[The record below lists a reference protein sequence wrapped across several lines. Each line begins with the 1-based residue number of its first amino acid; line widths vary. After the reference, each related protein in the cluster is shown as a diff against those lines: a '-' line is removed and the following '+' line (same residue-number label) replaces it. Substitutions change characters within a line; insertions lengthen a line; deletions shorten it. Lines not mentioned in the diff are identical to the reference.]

1 MRLFCTFICICM
13 ASALAAQ
20 VLAKRVSFS
29 YNRIPLKQVLNDI
42 SNDHAVFFAYSA
54 EYIPL
59 QQPVTVSVNSL
70 PLSDALDKLF
80 EPLPVAYRYI
90 GGQVVLKPVQKE
102 PVPRITQKPTPKEV
116 QQQSP
121 LYPDPRQEEMAAE
134 RRRRWAESAPLISQ
148 RKVGQVENTSQ
159 NGSAENLQVYQISP
173 IVTEPPVA
181 EEPTPPVDSTQVPPD
196 SSALDNRVLQEV
208 KTTPSSRLAQISLLP
223 YLGTNALKSS
233 RISNRLS
240 INLLWGHNAGV
251 EGVEVGGLVNSIR
264 NDVKGVQVAGL
275 GNAVGHD
282 VIGSQIAGMFNISGD
297 TIFGVQAGGVF
308 NIAGQGNAIQT
319 AGVFNIAGRDFAGVQ
334 ASGLF
339 NVAGENARSL
349 QAAGLFNTSR
359 GDARLQIGGLF
370 NVSRGVNVGQVSS
383 LINVAKQVKGFQI
396 ALLNVAD
403 TVNGIS
409 IGLLNFIRKGYNR
422 VEIAGSDAFFG
433 NLSFKIGVKP
443 FYNILYLGARI
454 TKAPSSIPNNEIR
467 ELTWGLGYG
476 LGTTIPFSRR
486 FLVNLEAVFIKV
498 NEREPWTTGLHQ
510 MYQFRLPLDLRTGRR
525 SSIFAGPTFNILQ
538 SKRFSTEYGFG
549 GSELVKKPWFDRMEG
564 LKRTQ
569 GWMGFNV
576 GIRI

>member
-1 MRLFCTFICICM
+1 M
-13 ASALAAQ
+13 AGALTAQ
-20 VLAKRVSFS
+20 VLTKKVSFVYS
-29 YNRIPLKQVLNDI
+29 RIPLKQVLNDI
-42 SNDHAVFFAYSA
+42 SNDHDVYFAYSA

-59 QQPVTVSVNSL
+59 QQPVTISVSSL

-90 GGQVVLKPVQKE
+90 GGQIVLKPVQKE

-116 QQQSP
+116 QQQGP
-121 LYPDPRQEEMAAE
+121 LYPDPRLEELAAE

-148 RKVGQVENTSQ
+148 RKVGKVENTSQ
-159 NGSAENLQVYQISP
+159 SSEENLQVYKISP
-173 IVTEPPVA
+173 VVTETAVT
-181 EEPTPPVDSTQVPPD
+181 EEPEPIPDTLNTLADSTV
-196 SSALDNRVLQEV
+196 LDNRVLQEV
-208 KTTPSSRLAQISLLP
+208 KNTPVSRLAQISLLP
-223 YLGTNALKSS
+223 YLGTNAFKSS

-282 VIGSQIAGMFNISGD
+282 VIGSQIAGLFNITGD
-297 TIFGVQAGGVF
+297 TIYGVQAGGMF

-319 AGVFNIAGRDFAGVQ
+319 AGVFNIAGREFAGVQ
-334 ASGLF
+334 AGGLF
-339 NVAGENARSL
+339 NVAGENSRSL
-349 QAAGLFNTSR
+349 QAAGLFNTSK
-359 GDARLQIGGLF
+359 GDARLQIAGLF
-370 NVSRGVNVGQVSS
+370 NVSRGVKVGQVSS
-383 LINVAKQVKGFQI
+383 LINVAKSVKGFQI
-396 ALLNVAD
+396 GLLNVAD

-498 NEREPWTTGLHQ
+498 NEREPWTAGLHQ

-538 SKRFSTEYGFG
+538 STRFSTEYGFG

>member
-13 ASALAAQ
+13 AGALAAQ
-20 VLAKRVSFS
+20 VLTKKVSFAYS
-29 YNRIPLKQVLNDI
+29 RVPLKQVLNDI
-42 SNDHAVFFAYSA
+42 SNDHDVYFAYSA

-59 QQPVTVSVNSL
+59 QQPITISVSSL

-90 GGQVVLKPVQKE
+90 GGQIVLKPVQKE

-121 LYPDPRQEEMAAE
+121 LYPDPRLEELAAE

-148 RKVGQVENTSQ
+148 RQVARVEKSSNS
-159 NGSAENLQVYQISP
+159 NGAENLEVYKISP
-173 IVTEPPVA
+173 ITPEPVVA
-181 EEPTPPVDSTQVPPD
+181 EAPERVLDSLSTSPD
-196 SSALDNRVLQEV
+196 SSSTDNRILQEV
-208 KTTPSSRLAQISLLP
+208 RTTPTSRLAQISLLP
-223 YLGTNALKSS
+223 YLGTNAMKSA

-282 VIGSQIAGMFNISGD
+282 VIGSQIGGMFNIAGD
-297 TIFGVQAGGVF
+297 TIFGVQAAGVF

-339 NVAGENARSL
+339 NVAGENSRSL

-359 GDARLQIGGLF
+359 GDARLQVAGLF
-370 NVSRGVNVGQVSS
+370 NVSRGTKVGQVSS
-383 LINVAKQVKGFQI
+383 LINVAKSVKGFQI

-403 TVNGIS
+403 TVNGVS

-498 NEREPWTTGLHQ
+498 NEREPWTPGLHQ
-510 MYQFRLPLDLRTGRR
+510 MYQFRLPFDLRTGRR